1 MFDLKIIGGTVVDGT
16 GAQRYRADI
25 GIKDGAIVDVVRRGA
40 NDPELAGEA
49 AETIDATGRVVA
61 PGFVDIHT
69 HYDGQVSWDSS
80 LEPSSGHG
88 VTTVVT
94 GNCGVGFAP
103 VRPGTEEWL
112 IKLMEGVED
121 IPGTALTEGITWGW
135 ETYPEYLDAIG
146 KQNFAVDVGSQ
157 VAHGAVRAYAMGERG
172 ARNEPAT
179 PEDIAAMG
187 RLVQEAIEAG
197 ALGFSTSRT
206 LAHRAMDGEP
216 VPGTFA
222 AEEELF
228 GLGRAMAA
236 GGQAVFELA
245 PQGAAGEDI
254 VGPRKEL
261 DWMRRLGGEI
271 DRPLSFALIQ
281 VDADPNLWREQLDL
295 SAAAHAAGSRLYP
308 QIAARP
314 FGMMIGFQGHHG
326 FTHRPTYR
334 RLKAECSR
342 AELAQRLAD
351 PAVKAAILSEDDL
364 PLDPTQLFDGMFA
377 FVQYSL
383 ERLYAL
389 GDPPD
394 YEPTLDRTVAAIA
407 KDRGE
412 DPLATLYDLML
423 ESNATAMLM
432 LPLFNY
438 ADGNHDAIREMMMH
452 PAGVLGLSD
461 GGAHCGMICDAS
473 YPTFLLTHWARD
485 RKRGEKL
492 SLEYV
497 VRKQSRDTA
506 DLFGLTDRGTIEPG
520 KKADINVIDMDALTL
535 HPAAMAYDLPAGGR
549 RISAGR
555 KRVRRDDRQWNGDP
569 SRRRRH
575 RGPSRPPGARSTLRL
590 RPWNT
595 HEPGR
600 RQPGTHPRRGRN
612 RHAACMPDSG
622 AGRTLLLS
630 GVRSS
635 SRSSGCGRRCGR

>member
-1 MFDLKIIGGTVVDGT
+1 MFDLKITGGTVVDGT
-16 GAQRYRADI
+16 GAERYQADI
-25 GIKDGAIVDVVRRGA
+25 GIKDGVITDVVRRGA
-40 NDPELAGEA
+40 NDPEMAGLETADA
-49 AETIDATGRVVA
+49 AETVDATGHVVA

-69 HYDGQVSWDSS
+69 HYDGQVSWDAL

-103 VRPGTEEWL
+103 VRPGTEDWL

-146 KQNFAVDVGSQ
+146 KQKFSIDVGSQ
-157 VAHGAVRAYAMGERG
+157 VAHGAVRAYAMGARG
-172 ARNEPAT
+172 ARNGPAT
-179 PEDIAAMG
+179 PDDIAAMS
-187 RLVQEAIEAG
+187 RLIQEAVEAG

-228 GLGRAMAA
+228 ALGHAMAA

-254 VGPRKEL
+254 VGPKREL
-261 DWMRRLGGEI
+261 EWMRRLGGEI

-342 AELAQRLAD
+342 EELAQRLAD

-364 PLDPTQLFDGMFA
+364 PVDPTQLFDGMFA
-377 FVQYSL
+377 LVQHSL
-383 ERLYAL
+383 GRLYAL
-389 GDPPD
+389 GNPPD
-394 YEPTLDRTVAAIA
+394 YEPTPDRTVTAIA
-407 KDRGE
+407 KARGE
-412 DPLATLYDLML
+412 DPLSTLYDLML

-438 ADGNHDAIREMMMH
+438 ADGNHDAIREMMLH

-485 RKRGEKL
+485 RHRGEKL

-497 VRKQSRDTA
+497 IRKQSRDTA
-506 DLFGLTDRGTIEPG
+506 YLFGLGDRGTIEPG
-520 KKADINVIDMDALTL
+520 KKADVNVIDMDALTL
-535 HPAAMAYDLPAGGR
+535 HPAAMAWDLPAGGNRILQGASGYAATIVSGTVTR
-549 RISAGR
+549 R
-555 KRVRRDDRQWNGDP
+555 KDVDT
-569 SRRRRH
+569 
-575 RGPSRPPGARSTLRL
+575 GAR
-590 RPWNT
+590 
-595 HEPGR
+595 PGR
-600 RQPGTHPRRGRN
+600 LVRGTR
-612 RHAACMPDSG
+612 
-622 AGRTLLLS
+622 
-630 GVRSS
+630 
-635 SRSSGCGRRCGR
+635 

>member
-1 MFDLKIIGGTVVDGT
+1 MFDLKITGGTVVDGT
-16 GAQRYRADI
+16 GAERYQADI
-25 GIKDGAIVDVVRRGA
+25 GIKDGVITNVVRRGA
-40 NDPELAGEA
+40 NDPEMAGLETADA
-49 AETIDATGRVVA
+49 AETIDATGHVVA

-69 HYDGQVSWDSS
+69 HYDGQVSWDAL

-103 VRPGTEEWL
+103 VRPGTEDWL

-146 KQNFAVDVGSQ
+146 KQKFSIDVGSQ
-157 VAHGAVRAYAMGERG
+157 VAHGAVRAYAMGARG
-172 ARNEPAT
+172 ARNGPAT
-179 PEDIAAMG
+179 PDDIAAMS
-187 RLVQEAIEAG
+187 RLVQEAVEAG

-228 GLGRAMAA
+228 ALGHAMAA

-254 VGPRKEL
+254 VGPKREL
-261 DWMRRLGGEI
+261 EWMRRLGGEI

-342 AELAQRLAD
+342 EELAQRLAD
-351 PAVKAAILSEDDL
+351 PAVKAAILSEHDL
-364 PLDPTQLFDGMFA
+364 PVDTTQLFDGMFA
-377 FVQYSL
+377 MVQHSL
-383 ERLYAL
+383 GRLYAL
-389 GDPPD
+389 GNPPD
-394 YEPTLDRTVAAIA
+394 YEPTPDRTVTAIA
-407 KDRGE
+407 KARGE
-412 DPLATLYDLML
+412 DPLSTLYDLML

-438 ADGNHDAIREMMMH
+438 ADGNHDAIREMMLH

-485 RKRGEKL
+485 RHRGEKL

-497 VRKQSRDTA
+497 IRKQSRDTA
-506 DLFGLTDRGTIEPG
+506 YLFGLGDRGTIEPG
-520 KKADINVIDMDALTL
+520 KKADVNVIDMDALTL
-535 HPAAMAYDLPAGGR
+535 HPAAMAWDLPAGGNRILQGASGYAATIVSGTVTR
-549 RISAGR
+549 R
-555 KRVRRDDRQWNGDP
+555 KDVDT
-569 SRRRRH
+569 
-575 RGPSRPPGARSTLRL
+575 GAR
-590 RPWNT
+590 
-595 HEPGR
+595 PGR
-600 RQPGTHPRRGRN
+600 LVRGTR
-612 RHAACMPDSG
+612 
-622 AGRTLLLS
+622 
-630 GVRSS
+630 
-635 SRSSGCGRRCGR
+635 

>member
-1 MFDLKIIGGTVVDGT
+1 MFDLKIVGGTVVDGT
-16 GAQRYRADI
+16 GAERYRADI
-25 GIKDGAIVDVVRRGA
+25 GIKDGAIVDVVRLPDQQGA
-40 NDPELAGEA
+40 NDQEPRGLEKAEA
-49 AETIDATGRVVA
+49 AETIDATGKVVA

-69 HYDGQVSWDSS
+69 HYDGQVSWDGL

-103 VRPGTEEWL
+103 VRPGTEKWL
-112 IKLMEGVED
+112 IELMEGVED

-146 KQNFAVDVGSQ
+146 KQKFSIDVGSQ
-157 VAHGAVRAYAMGERG
+157 VAHGAIRAYAMGERG
-172 ARNEPAT
+172 ARNQPAT

-187 RLVQEAIEAG
+187 RLVTEAIEAG

-206 LAHRAMDGEP
+206 MGHRAMDGEP

-222 AEEELF
+222 AEDELF

-245 PQGAAGEDI
+245 PQGSAGEDI
-254 VGPRKEL
+254 IAPKKEL
-261 DWMRRLGGEI
+261 EWMRRLGGEI
-271 DRPLSFALIQ
+271 DRPVSFAMIQ
-281 VDADPNLWREQLDL
+281 VDADPNLWREMLEL
-295 SAAAHAAGSRLYP
+295 SADAHAAGSRLYP
-308 QIAARP
+308 QVAARP

-326 FTHRPTYR
+326 FSHRPTYR
-334 RLKAECSR
+334 RLAAECSR
-342 AELAQRLAD
+342 EELAQRLAD

-364 PLDPTQLFDGMFA
+364 PADPSLLFDGMFA
-377 FVQYSL
+377 LVQHSL
-383 ERLYAL
+383 KRLYAL

-407 KDRGE
+407 KARGE
-412 DPLATLYDLML
+412 DPLSTLYDLML
-423 ESNATAMLM
+423 ERNATAMLM

-438 ADGNHDAIREMMMH
+438 AEGNHDAIREMMLH

-497 VRKQSRDTA
+497 IRKQSKDTA
-506 DLFGLTDRGTIEPG
+506 DLFGLTDRGTIERG
-520 KKADINVIDMDALTL
+520 KKADINVIDMNALTL
-535 HPAAMAYDLPAGGR
+535 HPAAMAWDLPAGGNRILQGASGYEATIVSGTVTR
-549 RISAGR
+549 R
-555 KRVRRDDRQWNGDP
+555 KDVDT
-569 SRRRRH
+569 
-575 RGPSRPPGARSTLRL
+575 GAR
-590 RPWNT
+590 
-595 HEPGR
+595 PGR
-600 RQPGTHPRRGRN
+600 LVRGAR
-612 RHAACMPDSG
+612 
-622 AGRTLLLS
+622 
-630 GVRSS
+630 
-635 SRSSGCGRRCGR
+635 

>member
-1 MFDLKIIGGTVVDGT
+1 MFDLKITGGTVVDGT
-16 GAQRYRADI
+16 GAQRYQADI
-25 GIKDGAIVDVVRRGA
+25 AIKDGKIVEVVRRDA
-40 NDPELAGEA
+40 NDPELPGQA
-49 AETIDATGRVVA
+49 AETIDATGHVVA

-69 HYDGQVSWDSS
+69 HYDGQVSWDSM

-103 VRPGTEEWL
+103 VRPGTEDWL

-135 ETYPEYLDAIG
+135 ETYPEYLDTIG
-146 KQNFAVDVGSQ
+146 KQKFSIDVGSQ

-179 PEDIAAMG
+179 PEDIAAMS
-187 RLVQEAIEAG
+187 RLVTEAMEAG

-236 GGQAVFELA
+236 GGQGVFELA

-254 VGPRKEL
+254 VGPKKEL
-261 DWMRRLGGEI
+261 EWMRRLGAEI

-281 VDADPNLWREQLDL
+281 VDADPKLWREQLDL
-295 SAAAHAAGSRLYP
+295 SADAHAAGSRLYP

-314 FGMMIGFQGHHG
+314 FGMMIGFEGHHG
-326 FTHRPTYR
+326 FSHRPTYR
-334 RLKAECSR
+334 RLKEECGR
-342 AELAQRLAD
+342 EELAQRLAD
-351 PAVKAAILSEDDL
+351 PAVKATILAEEDL
-364 PLDPTQLFDGMFA
+364 PIDPTQLFDGMFA
-377 FVQYSL
+377 FVQHSL

-394 YEPTLDRTVAAIA
+394 YEPTPDRTVAAIA
-407 KDRGE
+407 RSRGE
-412 DPLATLYDLML
+412 NPLATLYDLML
-423 ESNATAMLM
+423 ESNGTAMLM

-438 ADGNHDAIREMMMH
+438 ADGNHDAIREMMLH

-485 RKRGEKL
+485 RHRGEKL

-497 VRKQSRDTA
+497 ICKQSHDTA
-506 DLFGLTDRGTIEPG
+506 HLFGLTDRGTIAVG
-520 KKADINVIDMDALTL
+520 KKADINVIDMAALKL

-549 RISAGR
+549 RILQSASGYAATI
-555 KRVRRDDRQWNGDP
+555 VSGTVTRRNDVDT
-569 SRRRRH
+569 
-575 RGPSRPPGARSTLRL
+575 GAR
-590 RPWNT
+590 
-595 HEPGR
+595 PGR
-600 RQPGTHPRRGRN
+600 LVRGAR
-612 RHAACMPDSG
+612 
-622 AGRTLLLS
+622 
-630 GVRSS
+630 
-635 SRSSGCGRRCGR
+635 